1 MRIDEVLVYEERL
14 NAKPIISAA
23 IIKLDKVFK
32 NNKHEMR
39 IVGGAVRDIALG
51 KSPKDIDFA
60 TDATPDEM
68 MKILDRAGIRHKPTG
83 LEHGTITAILDNEP
97 FEITTLRADTE
108 TDGRHAKVE
117 FVKSW
122 EEDAKRRDLTY
133 NAMSMDIEGNVYD
146 YFGGMDDLQD
156 KVSKFVGDA
165 EERITEDYLRILRY
179 FRFQGRLSKPTW
191 DGDTLEAIT
200 KHAKG
205 LSGISAERIWAEMGK
220 VLSGQNVASV
230 VSMIEKTGVSKV
242 IGLSTN
248 NANTLKDK
256 SNPVLALAQLDNSVD
271 LAKRWKFSN
280 NETQLLDFLVKN
292 KNNPL
297 DQKKVEDMIADGVDK
312 DLISALATLQGKEVN
327 TDAEVPNFPLTGA
340 DLIAKGMKPG
350 PEMGAKLGQLKQKW
364 KASNFTATKDDLLKE
379 NIKSLFE
386 DLDPKSELYVDM
398 DGVLADFFGV
408 WNKMMGVKHWKD
420 IPDIDKALQKI
431 KDTDDFWIN
440 LPMTPNGKN
449 LLNAIKQFKGKYN
462 ILSAPLPGDPNS
474 EPQKRAWIRKHLG
487 MFPPAK
493 IIIDHNK
500 AAYAKQADGTP
511 NALIDDFGENISKW
525 RSAGG
530 VGIQHKDIEVGDTI
544 SKLAKE
550 LEDGQEPVNE
560 AIEMKISD
568 LTISDAGMAIAQ
580 SVGGGSRTDAPLAV
594 TKLPSGHVYLVN
606 GYHRLVDAM
615 QAGKDTVSVE
625 YVPYEKVEILWKQER
640 EQDIKYGKQFNEESE
655 IWQWNKEDPNN
666 PEVHIQGYGRLMLNQ
681 IEDSIVG
688 KLKELTKMA
697 ERGDFEQIQSLLD
710 RDVMQSMMKAVVDT
724 KAELQATRK
733 RGGPK
738 SRGINRESILDVIG
752 KSEIKEL
759 DLKEFTLN
767 RETSVKEEEKKN
779 DLLKGF
785 DPRTERAL
793 MMLKAKYPQ
802 ADNILSALLADVE
815 NNEEDSDIADL
826 SHELK
831 MDKLLKAVE
840 VLQKEI
846 NLLKGGKKLNVVK
859 ETGGVGKIV
868 PGINTTVDVG
878 PNEIT
883 KQAAKFG
890 NKVSKDGLPKK
901 TFRRK

>member
-1 MRIDEVLVYEERL
+1 MLINEVLIYEERL
-14 NAKPIISAA
+14 NAKPIISPA
-23 IIKLDKVFK
+23 ITTLDKVFK
-32 NNKHEMR
+32 DNNHEMR

-68 MKILDRAGIRHKPTG
+68 MAILDKAGIRHKPTG
-83 LEHGTITAILDNEP
+83 LEHGTITAILNNEP

-248 NANTLKDK
+248 NVNSVKDK

-280 NETQLLDFLVKN
+280 NETELLNFLVKN

-312 DLISALATLQGKEVN
+312 DLISALATMQGKKVN
-327 TDAEVPNFPLTGA
+327 TDAEVPNFPVTGA

-350 PEMGAKLGQLKQKW
+350 PEMGATLNKLKQQW
-364 KASNFTATKDDLLKE
+364 KASNFTATKNDLLKE
-379 NIKSLFE
+379 DADLSTERGRLEYYLKRPIPEGMLVRLYKLGKFHQGADPLAEIIPERNGGFALHPDKWESTFYSLTNKDFKKIGYYKPIIIEAPANMIVADMAIANQFYRTDDPNERNRLANAYKDSMGKDVSSMKMPEVILPSVTMESLFE

-440 LPMTPNGKN
+440 LPMTPNGKS
-449 LLNAIKQFKGKYN
+449 LLNAIKKFKGKYN

-474 EPQKRAWIRKHLG
+474 EPQKRAWIKKHLG

-550 LEDGQEPVNE
+550 LEDGQEPVEENF
-560 AIEMKISD
+560 AD
-568 LTISDAGMAIAQ
+568 
-580 SVGGGSRTDAPLAV
+580 
-594 TKLPSGHVYLVN
+594 
-606 GYHRLVDAM
+606 
-615 QAGKDTVSVE
+615 GK
-625 YVPYEKVEILWKQER
+625 KK
-640 EQDIKYGKQFNEESE
+640 G
-655 IWQWNKEDPNN
+655 
-666 PEVHIQGYGRLMLNQ
+666 
-681 IEDSIVG
+681 
-688 KLKELTKMA
+688 
-697 ERGDFEQIQSLLD
+697 
-710 RDVMQSMMKAVVDT
+710 
-724 KAELQATRK
+724 
-733 RGGPK
+733 K
-738 SRGINRESILDVIG
+738 SRPGRVKRSGASCNGSVT
-752 KSEIKEL
+752 EL
-759 DLKEFTLN
+759 
-767 RETSVKEEEKKN
+767 
-779 DLLKGF
+779 
-785 DPRTERAL
+785 RA
-793 MMLKAKYPQ
+793 KAKK
-802 ADNILSALLADVE
+802 ASCEKA
-815 NNEEDSDIADL
+815 
-826 SHELK
+826 K
-831 MDKLLKAVE
+831 MYHWCA
-840 VLQKEI
+840 
-846 NLLKGGKKLNVVK
+846 NMKGGKKK
-859 ETGGVGKIV
+859 
-868 PGINTTVDVG
+868 
-878 PNEIT
+878 
-883 KQAAKFG
+883 
-890 NKVSKDGLPKK
+890 
-901 TFRRK
+901 

>member
-68 MKILDRAGIRHKPTG
+68 MAILDKAGIRHKPTG

-440 LPMTPNGKN
+440 LPMTPNGKS
-449 LLNAIKQFKGKYN
+449 LLNAIKKFKGKYN

-474 EPQKRAWIRKHLG
+474 EPQKRAWIRKHLS

-544 SKLAKE
+544 SKLAQE
-550 LEDGQEPVNE
+550 LEDGQEPVEENF
-560 AIEMKISD
+560 AD
-568 LTISDAGMAIAQ
+568 
-580 SVGGGSRTDAPLAV
+580 
-594 TKLPSGHVYLVN
+594 
-606 GYHRLVDAM
+606 
-615 QAGKDTVSVE
+615 GKV
-625 YVPYEKVEILWKQER
+625 K
-640 EQDIKYGKQFNEESE
+640 G
-655 IWQWNKEDPNN
+655 
-666 PEVHIQGYGRLMLNQ
+666 
-681 IEDSIVG
+681 
-688 KLKELTKMA
+688 
-697 ERGDFEQIQSLLD
+697 
-710 RDVMQSMMKAVVDT
+710 
-724 KAELQATRK
+724 
-733 RGGPK
+733 K
-738 SRGINRESILDVIG
+738 SRPGRVKRSGASCNGSVT
-752 KSEIKEL
+752 EL
-759 DLKEFTLN
+759 
-767 RETSVKEEEKKN
+767 
-779 DLLKGF
+779 
-785 DPRTERAL
+785 RA
-793 MMLKAKYPQ
+793 KAKK
-802 ADNILSALLADVE
+802 ASGEKA
-815 NNEEDSDIADL
+815 
-826 SHELK
+826 K
-831 MDKLLKAVE
+831 MYHWCA
-840 VLQKEI
+840 
-846 NLLKGGKKLNVVK
+846 NMKGGKKK
-859 ETGGVGKIV
+859 
-868 PGINTTVDVG
+868 
-878 PNEIT
+878 
-883 KQAAKFG
+883 
-890 NKVSKDGLPKK
+890 
-901 TFRRK
+901 

>member
-312 DLISALATLQGKEVN
+312 DLISALATLQGKKVN

-640 EQDIKYGKQFNEESE
+640 EQDIKYGKQFNE
-655 IWQWNKEDPNN
+655 NFAD
-666 PEVHIQGYGRLMLNQ
+666 
-681 IEDSIVG
+681 G
-688 KLKELTKMA
+688 KVK
-697 ERGDFEQIQSLLD
+697 G
-710 RDVMQSMMKAVVDT
+710 
-724 KAELQATRK
+724 
-733 RGGPK
+733 K
-738 SRGINRESILDVIG
+738 SRPGRVK
-752 KSEIKEL
+752 KSGASCNGSVTEL
-759 DLKEFTLN
+759 
-767 RETSVKEEEKKN
+767 
-779 DLLKGF
+779 
-785 DPRTERAL
+785 RA
-793 MMLKAKYPQ
+793 KAKK
-802 ADNILSALLADVE
+802 ASGEKA
-815 NNEEDSDIADL
+815 
-826 SHELK
+826 K
-831 MDKLLKAVE
+831 MYHWCA
-840 VLQKEI
+840 
-846 NLLKGGKKLNVVK
+846 NMKGGKKK
-859 ETGGVGKIV
+859 
-868 PGINTTVDVG
+868 
-878 PNEIT
+878 
-883 KQAAKFG
+883 
-890 NKVSKDGLPKK
+890 
-901 TFRRK
+901 

>member
-1 MRIDEVLVYEERL
+1 MRLDELDKKITQSDLEALETFADRIFGKVGIDVEFTRHFLDRVNDDRNGEQITGSELTRL
-14 NAKPIISAA
+14 FKQEYKRWGKPIAQMGPDAEAVMKDLQTDINMPFALRWDRDNNE
-23 IIKLDKVFK
+23 LDLIVKTVMRKKDFK
-32 NNKHEMR
+32 TSNKEF
-39 IVGGAVRDIALG
+39 
-51 KSPKDIDFA
+51 P
-60 TDATPDEM
+60 
-68 MKILDRAGIRHKPTG
+68 
-83 LEHGTITAILDNEP
+83 
-97 FEITTLRADTE
+97 
-108 TDGRHAKVE
+108 VE
-117 FVKSW
+117 SI
-122 EEDAKRRDLTY
+122 EEDR
-133 NAMSMDIEGNVYD
+133 
-146 YFGGMDDLQD
+146 
-156 KVSKFVGDA
+156 
-165 EERITEDYLRILRY
+165 EE
-179 FRFQGRLSKPTW
+179 SP
-191 DGDTLEAIT
+191 
-200 KHAKG
+200 
-205 LSGISAERIWAEMGK
+205 SA
-220 VLSGQNVASV
+220 
-230 VSMIEKTGVSKV
+230 T
-242 IGLSTN
+242 
-248 NANTLKDK
+248 
-256 SNPVLALAQLDNSVD
+256 
-271 LAKRWKFSN
+271 
-280 NETQLLDFLVKN
+280 
-292 KNNPL
+292 
-297 DQKKVEDMIADGVDK
+297 
-312 DLISALATLQGKEVN
+312 
-327 TDAEVPNFPLTGA
+327 
-340 DLIAKGMKPG
+340 
-350 PEMGAKLGQLKQKW
+350 
-364 KASNFTATKDDLLKE
+364 
-379 NIKSLFE
+379 
-386 DLDPKSELYVDM
+386 
-398 DGVLADFFGV
+398 
-408 WNKMMGVKHWKD
+408 
-420 IPDIDKALQKI
+420 
-431 KDTDDFWIN
+431 
-440 LPMTPNGKN
+440 
-449 LLNAIKQFKGKYN
+449 
-462 ILSAPLPGDPNS
+462 
-474 EPQKRAWIRKHLG
+474 
-487 MFPPAK
+487 
-493 IIIDHNK
+493 
-500 AAYAKQADGTP
+500 
-511 NALIDDFGENISKW
+511 
-525 RSAGG
+525 
-530 VGIQHKDIEVGDTI
+530 
-544 SKLAKE
+544 
-550 LEDGQEPVNE
+550 
-560 AIEMKISD
+560 EMKISD

-615 QAGKDTVSVE
+615 QAGKDTVSVK